1 MSYINSTTE
10 YWHPFCN
17 KFSKNSGF
25 IEGKGMIGQ
34 GASRHSQK
42 GVTLIELVVV
52 MAIIAIM
59 AAFMAPSIGE
69 WAAGFRLRGA
79 GKDLA
84 DALQLARLKAI
95 SDVVEYKVQIN
106 LNNQQVGVW
115 KGNLRQGSTSWPTQ
129 EGTTI
134 TMPSGVTITNVDG
147 TTAGTIDR
155 IFRPDGTALGTG
167 GFGGVGGT
175 STSTITLNNS
185 RNDQYLITLSRT
197 GAVRVN

>member
-1 MSYINSTTE
+1 MMGRGVTRQSE
-10 YWHPFCN
+10 
-17 KFSKNSGF
+17 
-25 IEGKGMIGQ
+25 
-34 GASRHSQK
+34 R

-59 AAFMAPSIGE
+59 ALFMAPSIGE

-79 GKDLA
+79 TKDLA

-95 SDVVEYKVQIN
+95 SDVVEYKVEIN
-106 LNNQQVGVW
+106 LDNQAFSVL
-115 KGNLRQGSTSWPTQ
+115 KGNQRRGSTSWPTP

-134 TMPSGVTITNVDG
+134 TMPRGVTINNVDG
-147 TTAGTIDR
+147 TTTGTIDR

-167 GFGGVGGT
+167 GFGGVGGN
-175 STSTITLNNS
+175 STSTTTLNNS
-185 RNDQYLITLSRT
+185 RNDQYQVIVSRT